1 MAYGTRSD
9 EEEKRRREAFE
20 KNKAKLGFG
29 EGSQASG
36 FMGAGNLAAKA
47 PQPKPQPTTGRQ
59 SPQLATRNAAAER
72 EQALAQRRQ
81 LQANQKA
88 NQTASIQNTRRDI
101 QEILKLPA
109 KEQPQ
114 AVQRLRQDSPAQPQA
129 RSSAS
134 LGMTPA
140 LAATTNQPEE
150 RLTELGGGVKKP
162 AANAK
167 IQLDFPIK
175 KQSRGEDQWNPRD
188 YPSVYAGKQPDSAT
202 PIAETYVESQPSE
215 RTPEPVG
222 FNPVNNTAS
231 SGRSNP
237 GIGFRMPRPPGRTW
251 SERQER
257 EALLRDVSTP
267 YKGAQN
273 GQLTARQMELR
284 AGIVGA
290 NDKYKNDQYGAQ
302 LSAASQLAQTQMTQ
316 AGANERAVLGEENAN
331 NRFNSQLGFDADK
344 FQRLSE
350 MDNRKLDMQQSN
362 DNVSNFAPK
371 EINRLYKAFQAA
383 ETPEE
388 QAAIKS
394 QMDILNGGG
403 GKGRTKPILI
413 NNTGQ
418 TPTGDDLG
426 TVTDNAAMMYDYESG
441 EFINLPTAEPSAN
454 DPVLVKAQQSG
465 KYSQKELAMM
475 YDTHMAGGDISGY
488 LK

>member
-20 KNKAKLGFG
+20 KNKAKLAFG

-47 PQPKPQPTTGRQ
+47 PQPKPQLTTGRQ

-88 NQTASIQNTRRDI
+88 NQAASMQNTRRDI

-114 AVQRLRQDSPAQPQA
+114 AVQRLRQNSPAQPQA

-134 LGMTPA
+134 LGMTPV

-302 LSAASQLAQTQMTQ
+302 LGAASQLAQTQMTQ
-316 AGANERAVLGEENAN
+316 AGANERAMLGEENAN
-331 NRFNSQLGFDADK
+331 NRFNSQLGFDAGK
-344 FQRLSE
+344 FQQTAEQQQQANNLASRRLDIE
-350 MDNRKLDMQQSN
+350 QSN
-362 DNVSNFAPK
+362 SDVANFAPK
-371 EINRLYKAFQAA
+371 QLNALYEKYEAAQSDEDRSAIAAQIQALKGTKSDKEYWTNIGGG
-383 ETPEE
+383 ETLS
-388 QAAIKS
+388 ADGLTSIKNP
-394 QMDILNGGG
+394 DILLN
-403 GKGRTKPILI
+403 R
-413 NNTGQ
+413 NTGDIARL
-418 TPTGDDLG
+418 P
-426 TVTDNAAMMYDYESG
+426 AEPIDYETDPRAQAI
-441 EFINLPTAEPSAN
+441 INDRSLSKDERRKQLEA
-454 DPVLVKAQQSG
+454 LR
-465 KYSQKELAMM
+465 
-475 YDTHMAGGDISGY
+475 
-488 LK
+488 